1 MCGIIG
7 ALASRS
13 VQDVLLTALQRMEYR
28 GYDSAG
34 ICTLDHGKLHCQ
46 KRSGKLAR
54 LKHALE
60 EQPLPGRIGI
70 GHTRWAT
77 HGVPNEI
84 NAHPHRTDAVATVH
98 NGIIENYAALKH
110 ELAAAGGSFASD
122 TDTEVVPV
130 LFESLLTEAA
140 DPLEAWRR
148 TLERLNGA
156 YALVTLLR
164 DMPEQLWFARKGSPL
179 LLARG
184 QGTTLVASDALAV
197 AGIADE
203 IAYLQDGEWG
213 VAGPDACHVY
223 GADGKAVKLEWRP
236 MPDIQADGDKGGF
249 AHYMEKEIHEQPE
262 VLAGIIE
269 AYVTGSGI
277 HFPEAAQL
285 HAAPLPE
292 RLVMVACG
300 TSYHAALT
308 ARYWLERYLKIPVEV
323 DVASEYRYR
332 DPVIGK
338 GTWLVTLS
346 QSGETADTLEALR
359 LFKMKTPDNLA
370 LSICNVP
377 HASLAR
383 ESDAMIQLH
392 AGPEIGVAST
402 KAYTAQLMVLALFSL
417 MLATRAGAMTSKE
430 LEGHLEKLRSAVVGI
445 RSFLA
450 AAKAQVET
458 VAALFQGAVGA
469 LFLGRGPCYP
479 LALEGALKL
488 KEISYLH
495 AEGYAAGEMKHGPIA
510 LIDASLPVVVIA
522 PRQYQ
527 LEKVLS
533 NLKEVQA
540 RGARIILITD
550 LPEQEWPTNT
560 SGMIPVPEGDYFS
573 TPLLVA
579 VPLQLIAYD
588 VARNKGT
595 DVDQPRNLAKS
606 VTVE

>member
-7 ALASRS
+7 ALTSRS
-13 VQDVLLTALQRMEYR
+13 VQDVLLTALRRMEYR

-34 ICTLDHGKLHCQ
+34 ICTLADDDFHCEKRAGKLE
-46 KRSGKLAR
+46 RLRLA
-54 LKHALE
+54 LAGH
-60 EQPLPGRIGI
+60 PLPGRIGI

-84 NAHPHRTDAVATVH
+84 NAHPHRTDTVATVH
-98 NGIIENYAALKH
+98 NGIIENYAELKR
-110 ELAAAGGSFASD
+110 ELMAHGEAFASD
-122 TDTEVVPV
+122 TDSEVVPV
-130 LFESLLTEAA
+130 LLGSLLRHVA
-140 DPLEAWRR
+140 DPLQAWRQ
-148 TLERLNGA
+148 TLERLHGA
-156 YALVTLLR
+156 YALVTLMR
-164 DMPEQLWFARKGSPL
+164 GSPEQLWFARKGSPL

-184 QGTTLVASDALAV
+184 RGTILVASDALAV
-197 AGIADE
+197 AGMADE
-203 IAYLQDGEWG
+203 IAYLRDGEWG
-213 VAGPDACHVY
+213 VIGPDACQ
-223 GADGKAVKLEWRP
+223 AFAENGKAVNLEWRP
-236 MPDIQADGDKGGF
+236 LPDLQADGDKGGF
-249 AHYMEKEIHEQPE
+249 DHYMEKEIHEQPE

-269 AYVTGSGI
+269 AYVRGTAI

-292 RLVMVACG
+292 RMVMVACG

-338 GTWLVTLS
+338 NTWLVTLS

-370 LSICNVP
+370 LSFCNVP

-383 ESDAMIQLH
+383 ESDALIQLH

-402 KAYTAQLMVLALFSL
+402 KAFTAQLMALALFAL
-417 MLATRAGAMTSKE
+417 LLASRAGAMKSKE
-430 LEGHLEKLRSAVVGI
+430 LEGHLERLRSAVVAI

-450 AAKAQVET
+450 SGKRQVEA
-458 VAALFQGAVGA
+458 VAGLFQGVVGA

-510 LIDASLPVVVIA
+510 LIDANLPVVVIA
-522 PRQYQ
+522 PRQYH

-550 LPEQEWPTNT
+550 LPERECPANM
-560 SGMIPVPEGDYFS
+560 SGLIPVPEGDYFS

-579 VPLQLIAYD
+579 VPLQLIAYA